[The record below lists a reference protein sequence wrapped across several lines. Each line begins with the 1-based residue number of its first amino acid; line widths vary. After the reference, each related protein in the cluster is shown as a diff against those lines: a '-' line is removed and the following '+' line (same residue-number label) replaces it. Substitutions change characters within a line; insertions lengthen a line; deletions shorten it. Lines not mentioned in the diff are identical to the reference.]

1 MEKRYGPKKLNQS
14 LKVAQ
19 LFYEENMDQSK
30 IAEKL
35 GLSRPTVSRLLKVA
49 YETGIVRI
57 EIHDPAVGTEDLA
70 TELSKKYGI
79 KILVV
84 PSNYNG
90 EISNINA
97 IGAYAADYLTKLI
110 RPNDV
115 VGLGWGKTIHSLT
128 THLERHVVPNVQVVQ
143 IKGSASMQNENTYA
157 YESINELA
165 NALGTSAHYL
175 PLPTIFD
182 TKMTKDIV
190 QQDKFI
196 NNILELGKK
205 ANIAFFTVG
214 TVRKNALLFQMG
226 YLDEK
231 KKQYLRENAVG
242 DIVSRFIDK
251 EGNIVDNELND
262 RTVGIELDDL
272 KQKSHSI
279 LIAGGILKA
288 AATNAALKKQF
299 ANEAIL
305 DTTLA
310 QELLKL

>member
-1 MEKRYGPKKLNQS
+1 KLES
-14 LKVAQ
+14 
-19 LFYEENMDQSK
+19 
-30 IAEKL
+30 
-35 GLSRPTVSRLLKVA
+35 
-49 YETGIVRI
+49 
-57 EIHDPAVGTEDLA
+57 
-70 TELSKKYGI
+70 
-79 KILVV
+79 
-84 PSNYNG
+84 
-90 EISNINA
+90 
-97 IGAYAADYLTKLI
+97 
-110 RPNDV
+110 
-115 VGLGWGKTIHSLT
+115 
-128 THLERHVVPNVQVVQ
+128 HVIPNVQLIQ
-143 IKGSASMQNENTYA
+143 IKGSASIQNENTYA
-157 YESINELA
+157 YENINELA
-165 NALGTSAHYL
+165 NSFGTSAHYL

-205 ANIAFFTVG
+205 ANIAVFTVG

-251 EGNIVDNELND
+251 DGNIVDKELND

-288 AATNAALKKQF
+288 AATNAALMKKY
-299 ANEAIL
+299 
-305 DTTLA
+305 
-310 QELLKL
+310 

>member
-97 IGAYAADYLTKLI
+97 IGAYCGRLFDKINKTK
-110 RPNDV
+110 
-115 VGLGWGKTIHSLT
+115 
-128 THLERHVVPNVQVVQ
+128 
-143 IKGSASMQNENTYA
+143 
-157 YESINELA
+157 
-165 NALGTSAHYL
+165 
-175 PLPTIFD
+175 
-182 TKMTKDIV
+182 
-190 QQDKFI
+190 
-196 NNILELGKK
+196 
-205 ANIAFFTVG
+205 
-214 TVRKNALLFQMG
+214 
-226 YLDEK
+226 
-231 KKQYLRENAVG
+231 
-242 DIVSRFIDK
+242 
-251 EGNIVDNELND
+251 
-262 RTVGIELDDL
+262 
-272 KQKSHSI
+272 
-279 LIAGGILKA
+279 
-288 AATNAALKKQF
+288 
-299 ANEAIL
+299 
-305 DTTLA
+305 
-310 QELLKL
+310 